1 MTVSPQGMSIQALY
15 RLYRDDSLLVNR
27 QYQRKLVW
35 TVSEKQRLIDSL
47 LKDYPLPLFLLAEI
61 TNSDGKTVMEII
73 DGMQRLNAI
82 FSYIEHGFVWEEQA
96 FDIDEFARAR
106 QAAEAGLFV
115 PLGDEVKRLDAK
127 SCANLLDYQ
136 LAVTVF
142 PGEQPER
149 ITQVFGRIN
158 SGGKQLS
165 DQERRQ
171 AGVLTP
177 FAETIRTLA
186 AEIRGDVSRETLL
199 LSEMPEISIE
209 TSRNPH
215 GYKLKAEDIFWC
227 YQGILRTGDL
237 RDSDDEQVLADI
249 CASILFDEPVEA
261 SGDFL
266 DKLYT
271 AGTTEHTDVNTR
283 LNAHGR
289 DKLVLEVKTV
299 FSIIRKTLED
309 SSSDRFFFRS
319 TVYPKATSNAQKSPF
334 FAVFMAFYDLI
345 FKEGMTPSNGEAIVK
360 SLNDL
365 TDRIKVGQKHIKS
378 EDRKENVAVVNGLIR
393 GSFTKADVAALTH
406 GPGMLFDFENS
417 IRRSK
422 TETPRYEFKQG
433 ILRLDEKRDV
443 DEALLASLVETMC
456 AIANVGPGA
465 DGFLFVGIADKPKD
479 AARVKELDG
488 VDPISF
494 ENVQIVGIDREAKV
508 LGIQLDKYIRKLED
522 AVSNSALQDPLKTQ
536 IMSSMDVV
544 TFKGQSVLRV
554 RIPKQTGVTFVG
566 DDCFIRNGT
575 GTHAAKGPQISAVT
589 KLFM

>member
-15 RLYRDDSLLVNR
+15 RLYRDQSLLVNR

-61 TNSDGKTVMEII
+61 TNADGQAVMEII

-82 FSYIEHGFVWEEQA
+82 FSYVEHGFTWDDQA
-96 FDIDEFARAR
+96 FDIEEFARAR
-106 QAAEAGLFV
+106 QAAEAGLFK
-115 PLGDEVKRLDAK
+115 PFGEDVKRLDAK
-127 SCANLLDYQ
+127 SCANFLDYQ

-177 FAETIRTLA
+177 FAETIRTLS

-199 LSEMPEISIE
+199 LSQMPEISIE

-215 GYKLKAEDIFWC
+215 GYRLKAEDIFWC

-249 CASILFDEPVEA
+249 CASILFEEPVEA

-271 AGTTEHTDVNTR
+271 PGTTEHTDVNTR

-289 DKLVLEVKTV
+289 DTLILQVKTV

-309 SSSDRFFFRS
+309 SSAERFFFRS
-319 TVYPKATSNAQKSPF
+319 TVYPKPTSNAQKSPF

-345 FKEGMTPSNGEAIVK
+345 FREGMTPSNGDAIVK
-360 SLNDL
+360 SLNNL

-393 GSFTKADVAALTH
+393 SSFVKADVAGLTH

-433 ILRLDEKRDV
+433 ILRLDNTRDV
-443 DEALLASLVETMC
+443 DEALLGSMVETMC
-456 AIANVGPGA
+456 AIANIGPGA
-465 DGFLFVGIADKPKD
+465 DGYLFVGIVDKPQD
-479 AARVKELDG
+479 AVRVKELDG
-488 VDPISF
+488 IEPVNF
-494 ENVQIVGIDREAKV
+494 EHVQIVGIDREAKV
-508 LGIQLDKYIRKLED
+508 LGLQLDRYIRKVED
-522 AVSNSALQDPLKTQ
+522 AISNSGMVDPLKTQ
-536 IMSSMDVV
+536 ILSSIDVV
-544 TFKGQSVLRV
+544 TFKGHSVLRV
-554 RIPKQTGVTFVG
+554 RIPKQTTVSFVK
-566 DDCFIRNGT
+566 DACFVRNGT
-575 GTHAAKGPQISAVT
+575 GTHPATGPQIAAVT
-589 KLFM
+589 KLFI